1 MKEINL
7 SFNHLMKEIFRLM
20 KEINLSFNHLMK
32 EINLS
37 FNEGD

>member
-1 MKEINL
+1 MKDINLLINL
-7 SFNHLMKEIFRLM
+7 SFNRLM

-37 FNEGD
+37 FNQFNEGD